1 MIVFP
6 FLCYTKINYFKFT
19 VKFVEIKTFIVSTYS
34 SISLSRNMPKKME
47 KKQKP
52 GKNPE
57 KTAKKSCVQ
66 LNLQSVSLSVKNA
79 TVTEKNYSAQV
90 APILKHIRVPQ
101 ISHMN

>member
-1 MIVFP
+1 MFVFP

-19 VKFVEIKTFIVSTYS
+19 VKFLEIKTFIVSTYS
-34 SISLSRNMPKKME
+34 SISLSRNMPKIME

-79 TVTEKNYSAQV
+79 TVTEKITAH
-90 APILKHIRVPQ
+90 K
-101 ISHMN
+101 